1 MMTGLQSILRS
12 RPILLAAKCRPM
24 IAVSKNM
31 RYMQIFAGDPDRKPH
46 DTTRTNMT
54 TGLQNILRSIPILS
68 AAKCRPMIAVS
79 KNIRYIITVTHQWKR
94 DLLN

>member
-1 MMTGLQSILRS
+1 
-12 RPILLAAKCRPM
+12 
-24 IAVSKNM
+24 
-31 RYMQIFAGDPDRKPH
+31 
-46 DTTRTNMT
+46 MT

-68 AAKCRPMIAVS
+68 AAKYRPMIAVS